1 MKKLEFKL
9 KNDAEGKTISA
20 RNYDI
25 LIDGV
30 PITHKESTGLTD
42 IKVSLK
48 AGELPKVHFIYSN
61 IELDI
66 DIDIEQLT
74 TENVGD

>member
-9 KNDAEGKTISA
+9 KDNAEGKIINA

-30 PITHKESTGLTD
+30 PITNKESTGLND
-42 IKVSLK
+42 IQVSLK

-66 DIDIEQLT
+66 DVDIEQLT
-74 TENVGD
+74 SENVGD

>member
-1 MKKLEFKL
+1 MRKLEFKL
-9 KNDAEGKTISA
+9 KKDAEGKVISA
-20 RNYDI
+20 RNYNI

-30 PITHKESTGLTD
+30 PITNKESTGLID
-42 IKVSLK
+42 IQVSLK

-66 DIDIEQLT
+66 DVDVERLT
-74 TENVGD
+74 TENEGD